1 MKIKI
6 RIPDWMLSPGVMTL
20 VFLASTG
27 ILISLIRMIVGIG
40 PVSNLSDA
48 YPWGFWISF
57 DIYTGVALGAGAFT
71 MAAVV
76 YIFDIKKFTPLVRP
90 SVLTGFLGYAMVAVA
105 LLVDLGRP
113 ENIWHMIIYQNHT
126 SFLFEIGICVMTYLT
141 VLLLEFIPVIFE
153 GFRLINIVHFFHKW
167 LTIPLVILGVVL
179 STLHQSSLGSLTIIM
194 PEKLHPLWWTPFI
207 PILFFVSSVTVG
219 FAMVIVESELSAHAF
234 NRGLEINLLKDV
246 ASWIPYGSGL
256 YLFLRFAQM
265 AYEGKL
271 GYLFSSGHYSL
282 LFWMEMLLMGIIPI
296 LMFTQKK
303 VRESPNG
310 LLYGAASVV
319 VGLILNRFDVSWIA
333 LGGRIFDQSGYVP
346 SILEVLVSVGLVAA
360 AMLVFRYI
368 ALHFPL
374 FVNDEENRDEHS
386 GLNTIPATGAN
397 D

>member
-6 RIPDWMLSPGVMTL
+6 RIPDWMLSPWVMGMVIL
-20 VFLASTG
+20 SAMA
-27 ILISLIRMIVGIG
+27 ILISFIRMVVGIG
-40 PVSNLSDA
+40 PVSNLNDA

-76 YIFDIKKFTPLVRP
+76 YIFDLKKFTPLVRP

-153 GFRLINIVHFFHKW
+153 GFRWNGVVHFFHKW
-167 LTIPLVILGVVL
+167 LTLPLVILGVVL

-194 PEKLHPLWWTPFI
+194 PAKLHPLWWTPFI
-207 PILFFVSSVTVG
+207 PILFFVSAVIVG
-219 FAMVIVESELSAHAF
+219 FGMVIVESQISARALH
-234 NRGLEINLLKDV
+234 RGIEINLLKVV
-246 ASWIPYGSGL
+246 ASWIPYGSAL
-256 YLFLRFAQM
+256 YLILRFGQLAV
-265 AYEGKL
+265 EGKL
-271 GYLFSSGHYSL
+271 GYLFTSGVYSL
-282 LFWMEMLLMGIIPI
+282 LFWIEILLIGIIP
-296 LMFTQKK
+296 LVLFSQKK
-303 VRESPNG
+303 VRKSPNG
-310 LLYGAASVV
+310 LLYGALSVV
-319 VGLILNRFDVSWIA
+319 LGVVLNRFDVSWIA
-333 LGGRIFDQSGYVP
+333 LGGRIFDTSGYVP
-346 SILEVLVSVGLVAA
+346 SISEVLVSFGFVAA
-360 AMLVFRYI
+360 SVLVFRYI

-374 FVNDEENRDEHS
+374 FVDEEEYQEE
-386 GLNTIPATGAN
+386 NTIEQAHPVKAG